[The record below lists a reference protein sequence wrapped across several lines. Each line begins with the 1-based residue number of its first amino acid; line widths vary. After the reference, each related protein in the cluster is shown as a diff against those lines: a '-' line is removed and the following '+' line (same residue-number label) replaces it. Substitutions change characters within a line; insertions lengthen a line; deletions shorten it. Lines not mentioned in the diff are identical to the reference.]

1 MSTDYVK
8 VYKRN
13 TEKAGCFYTNIVRK
27 LISVLGAEGTYQQG
41 NSSGQKVHYWFSNED
56 IDSSGLPDVAY
67 ATLDGDVISVEDYR
81 ALTASESITASTEDE
96 GEQPTSF

>member
-27 LISVLGAEGTYQQG
+27 VISVLGAEGTYQQG
-41 NSSGQKVHYWFSNED
+41 NSNGQKVHYWFINED
-56 IDSSGLPDVAY
+56 IDSSGLPDVAM
-67 ATLDGDVISVEDYR
+67 ASLDGDVISVEDYR

-96 GEQPTSF
+96 REQPTSF